1 MTHNS
6 FDLIQ
11 NSLTSTITF
20 ATKFKAGCL
29 TSPQTGLG
37 FWKSKQRWMNFL
49 ILTLL
54 ITCKSVPYNFKHVIL
69 QHHFPI
75 YNSGRNLPHFPETI
89 KSNLAGSMCKALS
102 IWTCSMLL
110 LNYSIQ
116 RRPEPQNS
124 ADNQVLSNSF
134 SLGLLIYLCIM
145 TSPNSAK
152 FMDFNI
158 LILIL
163 RN

>member
-1 MTHNS
+1 MYYTTHNS
-6 FDLIQ
+6 FNLIQ

-116 RRPEPQNS
+116 RRPNPKILQTTRSCQTLSVWGCWFICALWLPQILQNS
-124 ADNQVLSNSF
+124 WISTF
-134 SLGLLIYLCIM
+134 
-145 TSPNSAK
+145 
-152 FMDFNI
+152 
-158 LILIL
+158 
-163 RN
+163 